1 METTTA
7 KVVRAALEE
16 QTARSKRRLTPLA
29 RTIIGLDR

>member
-16 QTARSKRRLTPLA
+16 QTRRSGRRLTPLA
-29 RTIIGLDR
+29 RHIIGLDR